1 MLSAEER
8 YRLLEEAS
16 ALSARWDYTG
26 VLELVE
32 SVSDPSA
39 EWDPELTYLHA
50 LAQYRSGEYEEAA
63 RLLACVEAAAERR
76 GKDRLYC
83 RRISL
88 MGAIDVERGDLSIG
102 RERFSEALFIA
113 TTRDYKA
120 QVASA
125 TMNLGVISSICCEWD
140 EALASFERAIV
151 AYEQIGHL
159 YNLAGAHHNLG
170 IIFRETGKYAAAHG
184 HFDTSLQLFQI
195 CKASAEIAYSLSERA
210 LLTNA
215 EGDLELAESTARKSL
230 AMLVTLRNPRE
241 EAEALQTLGIIL
253 RTKGKLRESND
264 CFTMGLQLATRA
276 RAQMLEAGINEE
288 MALLY
293 SQWNRHAKSRLSLA
307 AAERIYRKMGAVK
320 RAERAQRRISSATYS
335 GMPPEPPDPPPAQS
349 LEAPGIIPG
358 TPQTAPDRR
367 TPRHSP

>member
-16 ALSARWDYTG
+16 ALSARWDYTA
-26 VLELVE
+26 VLELAS
-32 SVSDPSA
+32 SVANMSA
-39 EWDPELTYLHA
+39 EWDPELTYLSA
-50 LAQYRSGEYEEAA
+50 LALYRSGECEEAA
-63 RLLACVEAAAERR
+63 RLLASIEAAAESR

-88 MGAIDVERGDLSIG
+88 MGAIYVERGDLSTG

-125 TMNLGVISSICCEWD
+125 IMNLGVIASICCEWD

-151 AYEQIGHL
+151 AYEQIGDL
-159 YNLAGAHHNLG
+159 YNLAGAHHDLG
-170 IIFRETGKYAAAHG
+170 ITFRETGKYSAARG
-184 HFDTSLQLFQI
+184 HFDMSLQLFQI
-195 CKASAEIAYSLSERA
+195 CRASAEIAYSLSERA

-215 EGDLELAESTARKSL
+215 EGDSDLAESTARKSL
-230 AMLVTLRNPRE
+230 AMLMTLRTPRE

-253 RTKGKLRESND
+253 RTKGELRESND
-264 CFTMGLQLATRA
+264 CFSKGLQLATRA
-276 RAQMLEAGINEE
+276 RARMLEAGINEE

-293 SQWNRHAKSRLSLA
+293 SQSNRHAEGHVSLI
-307 AAERIYRKMGAVK
+307 AAERIYRQMGAVK
-320 RAERAQRRISSATYS
+320 RAERAQRRFSSAIHS
-335 GMPPEPPDPPPAQS
+335 GMPPAPPDPPPTQS
-349 LEAPGIIPG
+349 LEVRGTIPEI
-358 TPQTAPDRR
+358 PQTTPDRK